1 MASPFYLD
9 LVGEQGLV
17 QLGKVTSPPFSI
29 YQPETGTHQQS
40 RYIKSKLNKYLSKSN
55 IKHPDQI
62 SFFLLFFIPF
72 FFNADYATQ

>member
-40 RYIKSKLNKYLSKSN
+40 RYIKSKLNKYPKSN

-62 SFFLLFFIPF
+62 LFFLLFFVPF